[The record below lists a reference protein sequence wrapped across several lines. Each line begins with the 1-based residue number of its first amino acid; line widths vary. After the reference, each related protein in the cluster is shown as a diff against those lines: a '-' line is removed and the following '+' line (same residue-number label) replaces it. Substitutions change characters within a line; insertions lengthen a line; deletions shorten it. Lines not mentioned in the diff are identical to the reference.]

1 MKNFIYDV
9 PTRVL
14 FGENQ
19 VSNVGKEVKKHASKV
34 LLLYGKNSIKKNGLY
49 DEVIKRLRDENIE
62 IIELSG
68 VDPNPRIETVRE
80 GAELCR
86 KHHLELI
93 LAVGGGSTIDCAK
106 GIAAQTKYHGDIWQ
120 DLCVDKK
127 FHLLTEALPV
137 ASILTLAATGSE
149 MNGNSVLS
157 NPSEDLKL
165 GFNSY
170 ILRPVFSILDPT
182 YTFTVNKYQTAAG
195 VVDIMSHL
203 FEQYFSPDKKG
214 YLQARMMEG
223 LLKTVIHYGP
233 IAYENPT
240 DYEARANIMWA
251 SSLSLN
257 GLTSSGK
264 ESTDWATHQ
273 IEHELSAKYDI
284 THGVGLGILT
294 PYWMEYV
301 LSEENVH
308 RFVEYANNVWGIFG
322 DDNFEVAQKAIRT
335 TREFFNSL
343 DLPSTLAEIDIDSS
357 KFEEMAAGAT
367 RLGAIGTMKK
377 LEFKDVLEILI
388 SAL

>member
-14 FGENQ
+14 FGDGQ
-19 VSNVGKEVKKHASKV
+19 VSNVGKEVKKHASKI

-49 DEVIKRLRDENIE
+49 DEVIKFLTEENIE
-62 IIELSG
+62 VIELSG

-80 GAELCR
+80 GANLCR
-86 KHHLELI
+86 KHNLELV

-343 DLPSTLAEIDIDSS
+343 DVPSTLAEIDIDSS

>member
-240 DYEARANIMWA
+240 DYEARANLMWA

-343 DLPSTLAEIDIDSS
+343 DVPSTLAEIDIDSS